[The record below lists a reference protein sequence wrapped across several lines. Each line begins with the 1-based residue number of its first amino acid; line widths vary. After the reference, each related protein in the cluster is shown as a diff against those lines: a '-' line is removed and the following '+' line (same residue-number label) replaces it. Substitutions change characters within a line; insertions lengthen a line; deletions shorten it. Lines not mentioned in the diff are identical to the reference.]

1 MNTKNQ
7 ATLLFLALTTNFTFA
22 QGDLNPPP
30 GGPTAT
36 MKTLDQLEARTPI
49 PKTSGSPVAGPHFII
64 SQPGSYYLTGNI
76 TVSTGDAI
84 VIPDG
89 VNDVSLDLN
98 GFTIASTLTGSASG
112 SAIDMPG
119 AHSRITVCHGNI
131 SSGTTVTYQGVATP
145 AGFQNGIDGFNALHV
160 NVTQVHVNGV
170 ASRGI
175 FALRGNFSECTASH
189 CGISGLSG
197 EIVTNSSADNC
208 GAFGISALNATNCNG
223 EAGSAY
229 GLNCSE
235 NATNCTGFSYN
246 SRGINCSS
254 NATNCTGISIYG
266 TGFYCEGNATNC
278 RGTSSNANSYGM
290 SVAGTASS
298 CRARNTAGGPAIYA
312 AIAIGCTSDG
322 GAISSPSKHLGTP

>member
-1 MNTKNQ
+1 MNINNQ
-7 ATLLFLALTTNFTFA
+7 TTLLLFALTTNFTLA

-36 MKTLDQLEARTPI
+36 MKTLDQIEARTPI
-49 PKTSGSPVAGPHFII
+49 LKTSGSPVAGPHFII

-84 VIPDG
+84 VIADG
-89 VNDVSLDLN
+89 VNDVTLDLN
-98 GFTIASTLTGSASG
+98 GFTITSTLTGSASG

-131 SSGTTVTYQGVATP
+131 SSGTTVTYLGVATP
-145 AGFQNGIDGFNALHV
+145 AGFQNGIYGFNALHV
-160 NVTQVHVNGV
+160 IVAQVHVNGV

-175 FALRGNFSECTASH
+175 FALQGIFSECTASH
-189 CGISGLSG
+189 CGITGLAG
-197 EIVTNSSADNC
+197 ETVTNSSANYC
-208 GAFGISALNATNCNG
+208 GSYGIFASNATNCNAK
-223 EAGSAY
+223 AGSAY
-229 GLNCSE
+229 GLSCYE

-246 SRGINCSS
+246 SRGLDCSG
-254 NATNCTGISIYG
+254 NATNCKGTSIYG
-266 TGFYCEGNATNC
+266 IGLYCEGNATNC
-278 RGTSSNANSYGM
+278 TGTASNANSYAI